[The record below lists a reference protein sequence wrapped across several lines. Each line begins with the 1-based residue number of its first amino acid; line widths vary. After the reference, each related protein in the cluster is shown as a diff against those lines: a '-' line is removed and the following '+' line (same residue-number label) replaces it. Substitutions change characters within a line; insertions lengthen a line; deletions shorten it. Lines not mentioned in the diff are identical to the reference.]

1 MTSSAQNSKQ
11 SLAQQGSATV
21 PAYSFLGDQDTG
33 VYRSAANELSIATN
47 ATQRVVVDSS
57 GNVGIG
63 TSSPSSWSKFAALGV
78 NTTGFAGITAI
89 NYNGNTGIGGIQFA
103 SDTTYTKAAIG
114 LLRQDANGKGS
125 LVFYNDSNADAAN
138 WATGDEKMRI
148 DSSGNVGVGTSS
160 PVARIS
166 SSPNTT
172 TLSAYDGLS
181 INSYTG
187 AMYQSR
193 SVTASGT
200 GWYHF
205 VGQSGNGSAIT
216 ANNIL
221 IFGNGD
227 IQNANNSYG
236 GISDVSLKDNIEDAT
251 PKLPDLLKVQVR
263 NFNFKNDDA
272 KIKQIGVVAQE
283 LETVFPS
290 LVVADK
296 NGIKGVK
303 YSVFVP
309 ILIKAVQ
316 ELKTQL
322 DDAKARIAALEL
334 A

>member
-1 MTSSAQNSKQ
+1 M
-11 SLAQQGSATV
+11 
-21 PAYSFLGDQDTG
+21 
-33 VYRSAANELSIATN
+33 
-47 ATQRVVVDSS
+47 
-57 GNVGIG
+57 GIG
-63 TSSPSSWSKFAALGV
+63 TTSPSSWSKFAALGV

-148 DSSGNVGVGTSS
+148 DSSGDVGVGTSS
-160 PVARIS
+160 P
-166 SSPNTT
+166 
-172 TLSAYDGLS
+172 AYDGLS

-236 GISDVSLKDNIEDAT
+236 GISDASLKDNIEDAT

-272 KIKQIGVVAQE
+272 KIKQIGVVAQGKQQQVNGFIAQE